1 MPITGYTDQRSV
13 RGSSGFTLIE
23 LLVVVAIIALLVAI
37 LLPSLNQA
45 RQEARTVVCATNL
58 VHVAKAVSVYMTR
71 ERYYPVSYAYLSSD
85 GSVDVSAAA
94 QESIGGPPSPNGY
107 VHWSYFLYS
116 NGEVEDK
123 SFQCPG
129 FDRGGAP
136 RTNPGPNQ
144 QDWEGG
150 QIDDRSQ
157 SAPNPRVDKQA
168 SRMSYTAN
176 AAIMPRNKFT
186 TTLSGGSRV
195 NKLINDSAIKNTG
208 RVIMATEFFNDW
220 RAQAVQQGGGLLVKS
235 HRPINPFYSVSS
247 GGDEY
252 NAPNSASGRS
262 SFYLGIPNQP
272 DFGLIPLDQLAAS
285 PAGTI
290 ESSLGE
296 YNVVGR
302 HHPGGDKKYGGT
314 ANFLYVDSHVERK
327 TILETIKRFEWGD
340 HYYTLSGANA
350 ITSRT
355 PVSAVSR

>member
-1 MPITGYTDQRSV
+1 MRIESRAGRRKAPTSV
-13 RGSSGFTLIE
+13 AFTLIE
-23 LLVVVAIIALLVAI
+23 VLVVVAIIALLISI

-45 RQEARTVVCATNL
+45 RQEARATVCATNL
-58 VHVAKAVSVYMTR
+58 AHVARAVSVYMNR
-71 ERYYPVSYAYLSSD
+71 ERFFPVSYAYLSPD
-85 GSVDVSAAA
+85 GSADISAAA

-107 VHWSYFLYS
+107 AHWSYFLYS
-116 NGEVEDK
+116 NGAVEDK

-129 FDRGGAP
+129 YDRGGAP
-136 RTNPGPNQ
+136 RTNPGPRSE
-144 QDWEGG
+144 DWEGG
-150 QIDDRSQ
+150 QIDDSNQ
-157 SAPNPRVDKQA
+157 SSANPRVDKQA
-168 SRMSYTAN
+168 SRMAYTAN

-220 RAQAVQQGGGLLVKS
+220 RAEAKQEGSGLLVKS

-252 NAPNSASGRS
+252 NAPTSSSGRS

-272 DFGLIPLDQLAAS
+272 DFGLIPQDQLATS
-285 PAGTI
+285 PVGTI

-296 YNVVGR
+296 YNAVGR

-314 ANFLYVDSHVERK
+314 ANFLYVDTHVERK
-327 TILETIKRFEWGD
+327 TVLETIKRFEWGD
-340 HYYTLSGANA
+340 HYYTLSGPNA
-350 ITSRT
+350 ITLRT
-355 PVSAVSR
+355 QTNAAPR